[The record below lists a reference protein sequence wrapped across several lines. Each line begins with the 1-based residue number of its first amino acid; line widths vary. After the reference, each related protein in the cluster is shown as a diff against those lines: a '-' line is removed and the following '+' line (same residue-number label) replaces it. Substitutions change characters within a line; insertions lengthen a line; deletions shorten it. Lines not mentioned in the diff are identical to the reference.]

1 MSAVPVLRQGDLK
14 SAVTLV
20 AIVLVLFVV
29 SVVTVSLLM
38 SLDLSAVFSQ
48 VYESTVGTEFGIL
61 SVLRRTTY
69 FLIVSL
75 GLSVAFSSGVWNI
88 GGEGQILWGAL
99 LATAVALLVALPAP
113 ELIPLALVASFM
125 AGALWGL
132 ISGFLKA
139 KWNVNEIVSTMMLNF
154 VATATM
160 TQIAGGPLR
169 DPVVLIAQTKMIPE
183 ELQFPFILYPLNV
196 AFLFALALVP
206 LVYVLMHKSVLGYKM
221 RILGG
226 SSTVAAAAGINTRR
240 MILISMFVSG
250 GICALAGSMLVF
262 GHFFRAQAA
271 MTGLFGFYAIVSTL
285 LGKSKPELMFFTS
298 LLLSFIITGTESLRV
313 LGVPGP
319 FTQLVVGLMFIAA
332 VLREFYSRRIK

>member
-1 MSAVPVLRQGDLK
+1 MPVLKQGDLK
-14 SAVTLV
+14 SLLTLV
-20 AIVLVLFVV
+20 ALVLGLFI
-29 SVVTVSLLM
+29 VSLVAISIFM
-38 SLDLSAVFSQ
+38 NIDLGAVFYH
-48 VYESTVGTEFGIL
+48 VYESTVGTEFGFL

-69 FLIVSL
+69 LLIVSL
-75 GLSVAFSSGVWNI
+75 GLAVAFSSGVWNI
-88 GGEGQILWGAL
+88 GGEGQILWGAI
-99 LATAVALLVALPAP
+99 LAAAVALLVALPAP
-113 ELIPLALVASFM
+113 AVIPLALIASFI

-132 ISGFLKA
+132 IAGFLKA
-139 KWNVNEIVSTMMLNF
+139 RWNVNEIVSTMMLNF

-183 ELQFPFILYPLNV
+183 ELQFPFIVYPLNA
-196 AFLFALALVP
+196 AFVFALVLVP
-206 LVYVLMHKSVLGYKM
+206 VVYVLMHKSVLGYKM
-221 RILGG
+221 RIVGG
-226 SSTVAAAAGINTRR
+226 ASTVAAAAGINTRR
-240 MILISMFVSG
+240 MVMISMFVSG
-250 GICALAGSMLVF
+250 GICALAGAMLVF

-313 LGVPGP
+313 LGVPGS

-332 VLREFYSRRIK
+332 VLRELSSRRII

>member
-1 MSAVPVLRQGDLK
+1 MKQGDLK
-14 SAVTLV
+14 SLLTLV
-20 AIVLVLFVV
+20 ALVLGLFIV
-29 SVVTVSLLM
+29 SIVAISFFM
-38 SLDLSAVFSQ
+38 NLDLSSVFNH
-48 VYESTVGTEFGIL
+48 VFESTVGTEFGFL

-69 FLIVSL
+69 LLIVSL
-75 GLSVAFSSGVWNI
+75 GLAVAFSSGVWNI
-88 GGEGQILWGAL
+88 GGEGQILWGAI
-99 LATAVALLVALPAP
+99 LAAAVALLVALPAP
-113 ELIPLALVASFM
+113 AVIPLALIASFV

-132 ISGFLKA
+132 IAGFLKA

-183 ELQFPFILYPLNV
+183 ELQFPFIVYPLNT

-206 LVYVLMHKSVLGYKM
+206 VVYVLMHKSVLGYKM
-221 RILGG
+221 RIVGG
-226 SSTVAAAAGINTRR
+226 ASTVAAAAGINTGR
-240 MILISMFVSG
+240 MVIISMLVSG

-271 MTGLFGFYAIVSTL
+271 MTGMFGFYAIVSTL

-313 LGVPGP
+313 LGVPGS

-332 VLREFYSRRIK
+332 VLREFSSRRII